1 MSDKKL
7 KENVIEKNLI
17 LENISN
23 KSSNKKKHG
32 TNMKE

>member
-1 MSDKKL
+1 MLDKKL
-7 KENVIEKNLI
+7 KENVIEKNQI

>member
-1 MSDKKL
+1 LLDKKL
-7 KENVIEKNLI
+7 KENVIEKNPI